1 MVLHL
6 LTTAI
11 CLTHQ
16 NSLISGNSVLQ
27 ISLVSFYKQF
37 YSILLGGKNSTLEFL
52 PIPTI
57 SKPQALWYLWGSFFF

>member
-37 YSILLGGKNSTLEFL
+37 YSTLHRWENSVYELLL
-52 PIPTI
+52 
-57 SKPQALWYLWGSFFF
+57 